1 MNLKKFLLI
10 LFLILLTIVFVFF
23 LNVRDNLN
31 LSIVLNYYD
40 QINNYIESNFIKS
53 LLIFI
58 VTYSLLIIINFPLVS
73 LLSLS
78 GGLFFGTIV
87 GGLIV
92 TISATLGSLIFFI
105 FAKYFFYD
113 FFKTKV
119 LHHLSKFENF
129 FKKNEFS
136 FLFILRLFPGIPFVI
151 QTLIASSLGAN
162 NMKFLF
168 ATFFGIMPITFII
181 TNIGSNIHQILASGE
196 EFGFYLIYQPQYII
210 PIITLLLLSVIRV
223 FLKNKLN

>member
-1 MNLKKFLLI
+1 MSLKSFFLI
-10 LFLILLTIVFVFF
+10 LFVTLLIVAFIFF
-23 LNVRDNLN
+23 FNMKENLDLN
-31 LSIVLNYYD
+31 IVLNYYD
-40 QINNYIESNFIKS
+40 QVNNYIESNFVKS
-53 LLIFI
+53 VLIFI
-58 VTYSLLIIINFPLVS
+58 LSYAILVILNFPLVS

-78 GGLFFGTIV
+78 GGLFFGTVV

-92 TISATLGSLIFFI
+92 TIGATLGSLIFFV

-129 FKKNEFS
+129 FKKNEFN

-162 NMKFLF
+162 NMKFLL
-168 ATFFGIMPITFII
+168 ATFLGIMPITFII

-196 EFGFYLIYQPQYII
+196 EFGFHLIYQPQYII
-210 PIITLLLLSVIRV
+210 PIITLLSLSIIGF